1 MAAQE
6 TGNATVNKQTEV
18 IVQPSCEDEYDPALL
33 PVDVA
38 LARIAEAITPISDIE
53 WVPVRGALSRIL
65 AEDVISP
72 VDVPNH
78 TNSAMDGY
86 ALAASDLLAADLKVI
101 GTAWAG
107 SAYAGPVGSG
117 ECVRIMT
124 GAVIP
129 DRCDTVVMQEQA
141 ERIDDRIRLA
151 AGQKPGQHVRRAGED
166 LAAGEVALVRG
177 RCLLPSD
184 LGMVAS
190 LGIGELA
197 VLRKPRIAFF
207 SNGDELRSIGE
218 TLALGDVY
226 DSNRYTLHGMLTRL
240 GVEFIDLGVIPDDRD
255 RIRETFLRAAAIADV
270 VITSAGASV
279 GDADYVKEVLDE
291 IGEVKFWKL
300 AMKPGRPLS
309 FGKIDHAHFFGL
321 PGNPVSVMVTFYQF
335 VLPALRQLMGEEN
348 WVPLR
353 LPARTLNQLKKRPG
367 RTEYQRGYLVQNESG
382 DLTVHS
388 TGDQG
393 SGILSSMS
401 QANCFI
407 VLDIDSDGTQVG
419 DMVTVEPF
427 AGLV

>member
-117 ECVRIMT
+117 ESVRIMT

-166 LAAGEVALVRG
+166 LAAGEIALVRG

-407 VLDIDSDGTQVG
+407 VLDIDSDGAQVG

>member
-86 ALAASDLLAADLKVI
+86 ALAASDLLAADLQVI

-291 IGEVKFWKL
+291 IGEVNFWKL

-348 WVPLR
+348 WIPLR
-353 LPARTLNQLKKRPG
+353 FPARTLNRLKKRPG
-367 RTEYQRGYLVQNESG
+367 RTEYQRGYLVQDESG

-407 VLDIDSDGTQVG
+407 VLDIDSDGAQVG

>member
-348 WVPLR
+348 WAPLR
-353 LPARTLNQLKKRPG
+353 LPARTLNRLKKRPG
-367 RTEYQRGYLVQNESG
+367 RTEFQRGYLVQDDSG

-407 VLDIDSDGTQVG
+407 VLDIDSDGAQVG